1 MFTYISLQSQD
12 RSDGVEVGGLSS
24 IELSGL
30 GRLVARETRLR
41 LGRGKDRSGRPQIMG
56 APHPEPKHG
65 LIHSDA
71 VCSHHLLGCEN
82 QP

>member
-1 MFTYISLQSQD
+1 MEECPSGKKAGGRREGRPR

-41 LGRGKDRSGRPQIMG
+41 LGRGKD
-56 APHPEPKHG
+56 PKR
-65 LIHSDA
+65 
-71 VCSHHLLGCEN
+71 
-82 QP
+82 